1 MREIKEAFLL
11 IDNEEDKGGFNLL
24 LKMFEALYSFFIKKL
39 NIRENFEGKNS
50 PKFEELIKTI
60 QNESKDL
67 DNDLTMLIFVN
78 KKMTAKYMHS
88 ILQLYYN
95 KKVGFIIGK
104 SGAFGKKK
112 HMSESLLE
120 KDVQQNL
127 THKQIN
133 EIFNKDIPTINEKIF
148 LENSQTKILKK
159 YFDDKYT
166 FTQQLTVIKSFKE
179 KSINFLIS
187 TSVTEEGFDVPH
199 CNLVIAYNDINTIR
213 SFIQLKGRA
222 RKEDSRFLMFSPE
235 ILVKYYLIIKFNCFS
250 RKKNLK

>member
-1 MREIKEAFLL
+1 M
-11 IDNEEDKGGFNLL
+11 IDNEEDKCGFNLL
-24 LKMFEALYSFFIKKL
+24 LKMFEALYSVFIKKW

-50 PKFEELIKTI
+50 PKLEELIKTI

-67 DNDLTMLIFVN
+67 DDDLTMLIFVN

-88 ILQLYYN
+88 ILQLYYT

-104 SGAFGKKK
+104 TGAFGKKK
-112 HMSESLLE
+112 QSLLE

-166 FTQQLTVIKSFKE
+166 FNQQLTVIKSFKE

-222 RKEDSRFLMFSPE
+222 RKEHSRFLMFSPE

-250 RKKNLK
+250 RKKNLE